1 MFSYGKEL
9 KNYVLHWYTQMKSID
24 CDHKIY
30 IDVEWF
36 EHFTYVHK
44 KKSLGTCVNVYKEQ
58 VHIQR

>member
-1 MFSYGKEL
+1 M
-9 KNYVLHWYTQMKSID
+9 QMKSND

-30 IDVEWF
+30 IGVEWF
-36 EHFTYVHK
+36 ESINVRTQ